1 MSVDLAPRT
10 ETVSHRK
17 TPLERLMESPFLVGL
32 FQPIQSGAWT
42 PSTAPRGTS
51 WTFPYNAALA
61 TRAEQL
67 GFDLTFGLA
76 QWVGK
81 NGYGGAM
88 KYREDSLDPLITT
101 ASLAS
106 ITNRM
111 VLISTVHVL
120 YGWHPMHIAKLG
132 ATLDHIAGGRWGI
145 NVVTGYRSGEFEMFG
160 KEQIPHDDRYKMA
173 EEFTRMMFDLWQID
187 NNISRDGDYW
197 RMQDAFVSPKPVYG
211 KPIMVNAAA
220 SDVGIEYA
228 VKYCDLIFITSP
240 SGANIDDALETLPA
254 LNEKI
259 KAKAKAHN
267 RRVKTMINPHIIS
280 RETDGEVRSIIDAII
295 AGVDP
300 EAVDGVMAGFSSGDA
315 KSWRGHK
322 RDQRFI
328 GGNIQIFGTPEKVVD
343 YCLKLKRA
351 GCDGIQINFF
361 DYMPDLEFFGAR
373 VLPLM
378 HQAGLR

>member
-1 MSVDLAPRT
+1 MTVDLAPRT
-10 ETVSHRK
+10 QSTPQQG
-17 TPLERLMESPFLVGL
+17 TPLERLMECPFLVGL

-42 PSTAPRGTS
+42 PSMAPRGTS

-61 TRAEQL
+61 IRAEEL

-88 KYREDSLDPLITT
+88 KYREDALDPLITT
-101 ASLAS
+101 AALAS
-106 ITNRM
+106 VTKRM
-111 VLISTVHVL
+111 VLISTVHIL
-120 YGWHPMHIAKLG
+120 YGWHPLHIAKLG

-173 EEFTRMMFDLWQID
+173 DEFTRMMFDLWKID
-187 NNISRDGDYW
+187 DNISREGDYW

-211 KPIMVNAAA
+211 RPIIVNAGS

-228 VKYCDLIFITSP
+228 AKYCDLIFITSP
-240 SGANIDDALETLPA
+240 SGADIDKALETLPA

-259 KAKAKAHN
+259 KAKAKSYN

-280 RETDGEVRSIIDAII
+280 RESDGEVRSIIDTII
-295 AGVDP
+295 DGVDP
-300 EAVDGVMAGFSSGDA
+300 EAVDGVMAGFSSGDV

-322 RDQRFI
+322 RDERII
-328 GGNIQIFGTPEKVVD
+328 GGNIQIFGTPERVVD

-373 VLPLM
+373 ILPLM